1 MFRRRR
7 LRCRGPAPRK
17 RSSEQTQWRRTPAG
31 ATLPPAPCR
40 ASASDLRGQLDAAL
54 RADATRYG
62 PGRAVSGRT
71 NWRASER
78 HAEKPPVSSA
88 PDGSQRGGDQDFAA
102 NCWQPSKQYRDE
114 ARPHQMRAAR
124 TSQGVLK
131 GDVLYTCKKLESVRD
146 EILSRH
152 QAPTR
157 SFDSNFVGMHFRE
170 RQGQAHRR
178 TGLGEP
184 LLSEKSGL

>member
-1 MFRRRR
+1 MFKYKQSCHTESARWACRVTEIGLIPPSGAERARRNSVFRRRR

-62 PGRAVSGRT
+62 PGCAVSGRT

-131 GDVLYTCKKLESVRD
+131 GDVL
-146 EILSRH
+146 
-152 QAPTR
+152 
-157 SFDSNFVGMHFRE
+157 
-170 RQGQAHRR
+170 
-178 TGLGEP
+178 
-184 LLSEKSGL
+184 